1 MDWVLVTDDAR
12 WRERCAKVGRATGVT
27 MKCILVN
34 GSDDDDSKDNSV
46 ASFGA
51 MLGLSKG
58 GASLVRPNGYVA
70 RRSAQ
75 WPKGDAEARLKKAV
89 RQVAALT

>member
-1 MDWVLVTDDAR
+1 VTDDAR
-12 WRERCAKVGRATGVT
+12 WREICAQVGRATGIP
-27 MKCILVN
+27 MKYILVN
-34 GSDDDDSKDNSV
+34 GSDDDDSKEDSV

-58 GASLVRPNGYVA
+58 GASLVRPDGHVA
-70 RRSAQ
+70 WRSPQ
-75 WPKGDAEARLKKAV
+75 WPEGGAEVRLKKAV